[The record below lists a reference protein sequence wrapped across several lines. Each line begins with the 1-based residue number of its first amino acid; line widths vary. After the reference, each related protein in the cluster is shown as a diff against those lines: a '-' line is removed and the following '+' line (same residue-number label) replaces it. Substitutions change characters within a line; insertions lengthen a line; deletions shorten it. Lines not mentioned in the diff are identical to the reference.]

1 MRTYD
6 NARNLPALLKWNL
19 NKYCKVER
27 EREREA
33 WKFGNFKIWK
43 FDIPRNGELESS
55 SILRIKKLERL
66 KVQVSTICMI

>member
-27 EREREA
+27 EREREKLGSLEIS
-33 WKFGNFKIWK
+33 KFGN
-43 FDIPRNGELESS
+43 
-55 SILRIKKLERL
+55 
-66 KVQVSTICMI
+66 STFRVMVN